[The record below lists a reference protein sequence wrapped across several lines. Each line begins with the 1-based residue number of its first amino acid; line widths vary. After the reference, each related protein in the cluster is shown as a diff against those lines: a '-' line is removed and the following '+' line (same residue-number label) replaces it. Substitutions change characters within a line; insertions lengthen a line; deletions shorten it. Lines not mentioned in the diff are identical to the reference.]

1 MDTGKVTLRVIG
13 GSRAGEVSFHRFLRN
28 PFVQICEMIETA
40 SKRLEPIVSAKHVL
54 AIQDT
59 TELNYEN
66 HRGRKRDF
74 GTVGDGRNIGFFL
87 HPVIAVD
94 AIDGGVLGL
103 CGAEI
108 WQRTGKADPGYKK
121 LPIEKKESYRWIK
134 GAQAAKDA
142 LKSAAMVTVIADR
155 ESDIYEE
162 WDRIPDERTHVLTRA
177 MGNRILCSGG
187 TLFSFSDSLPVAC
200 LQEFVLPPGH
210 GRVGR
215 TVSLEVRYG
224 AVEIK
229 RPYQCSDPLAS
240 KSIMLR
246 LVDVREVNA
255 PDGVDPIHWRILTT
269 HSVDN
274 AEDALWIVGL
284 YRYRWLI
291 EQLFRT
297 LKKQGFDIESSQIE
311 DSDPLEKLAVT
322 ALICAV
328 QTLQLT
334 MARGGGNDRPASD
347 VFGESEVEF
356 IEVLQPE
363 LEGKT
368 IKQKNCFS
376 KGSLAWAAWVVAR
389 LGGWKGYASES
400 PPGPIT
406 MLRGLIKFE
415 LLLEG
420 WKLASKKMCA

>member
-1 MDTGKVTLRVIG
+1 M
-13 GSRAGEVSFHRFLRN
+13 
-28 PFVQICEMIETA
+28 
-40 SKRLEPIVSAKHVL
+40 
-54 AIQDT
+54 
-59 TELNYEN
+59 NYES
-66 HRGRKRDF
+66 HRGRKRGF
-74 GTVGDGRNIGFFL
+74 GMVGDGRNIGFFL

-94 AIDGGVLGL
+94 ANDGGILGL

-108 WQRTGKADPGYKK
+108 WQRTNKADPAYKK

-134 GAQAAKDA
+134 GAKAAKDA
-142 LKSAAMVTVIADR
+142 LKSAATVTVIADR

-162 WDRIPDERTHVLTRA
+162 WDRIPDERTHMLTRA
-177 MGNRILCSGG
+177 MGDRAVCGGG

-200 LQEFVLPPGH
+200 LQEFILPPGH

-215 TVSLEVRYG
+215 TVHLEVRYG

-229 RPYQCSDPLAS
+229 RPRQCSDPSAS
-240 KSIMLR
+240 KSIVLR
-246 LVDVREVNA
+246 LVDAREVNA

-269 HSVDN
+269 HSVSSG
-274 AEDALWIVGL
+274 EDALWIVGL
-284 YRYRWLI
+284 YRHRWLI

-297 LKKQGFDIESSQIE
+297 LKKQGFNIESSQIE
-311 DSDPLEKLAVT
+311 DSDPLEKLAVI

-328 QTLQLT
+328 RTLQLT
-334 MARGGGNDRPASD
+334 MARGGGTERPASD
-347 VFGESEVEF
+347 VFGESEIEF

-368 IKQKNCFS
+368 IKQKNCFPT
-376 KGSLAWAAWVVAR
+376 GSLAWAVWIIAR